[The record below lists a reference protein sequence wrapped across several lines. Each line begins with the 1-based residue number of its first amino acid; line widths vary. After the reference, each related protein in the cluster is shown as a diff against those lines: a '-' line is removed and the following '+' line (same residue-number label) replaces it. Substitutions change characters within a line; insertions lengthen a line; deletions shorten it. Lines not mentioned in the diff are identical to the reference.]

1 MGQALPK
8 DSEPAGMKG
17 GRRGPSA
24 WRSLTLA
31 ERDVLF
37 VLSAMCKVRAG
48 RMLRSSLRQQ
58 IQSSWPCSMGNA
70 KSGQTDKAGNLSY
83 PNTLGGLPPQAQQHI
98 AVALQ
103 LWQAELQQQ

>member
-8 DSEPAGMKG
+8 DSEPVGMKG

-48 RMLRSSLRQQ
+48 RMLSSSLR
-58 IQSSWPCSMGNA
+58 
-70 KSGQTDKAGNLSY
+70 
-83 PNTLGGLPPQAQQHI
+83 
-98 AVALQ
+98 
-103 LWQAELQQQ
+103 